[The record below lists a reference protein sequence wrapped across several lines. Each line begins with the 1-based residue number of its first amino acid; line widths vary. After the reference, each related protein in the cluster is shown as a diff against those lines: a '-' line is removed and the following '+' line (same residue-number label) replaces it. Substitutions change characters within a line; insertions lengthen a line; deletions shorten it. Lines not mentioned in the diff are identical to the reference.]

1 MLPRQPRRG
10 LAGEPLSERPRGK
23 RLCIWGQAPGCLWLV
38 PCRQELG
45 RQFKSRLTTPLKEGG
60 IMPQKK
66 GMKLEQTKACED
78 KKK

>member
-1 MLPRQPRRG
+1 MEPR
-10 LAGEPLSERPRGK
+10 SERPRGK
-23 RLCIWGQAPGCLWLV
+23 GSAFGDRPQGACDWG
-38 PCRQELG
+38 PCRRELG

-66 GMKLEQTKACED
+66 GMKLEQSKACED